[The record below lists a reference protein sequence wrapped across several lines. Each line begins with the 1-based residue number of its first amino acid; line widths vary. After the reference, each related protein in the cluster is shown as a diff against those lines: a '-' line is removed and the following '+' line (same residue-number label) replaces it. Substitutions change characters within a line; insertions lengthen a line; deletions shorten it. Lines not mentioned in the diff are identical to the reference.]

1 MDTFTHGLLG
11 AAASQ
16 VIFAKQLPRTAGPIG
31 LVAAM
36 TPDLDLL
43 VGSGADPVSSLLYH
57 RQFTHSLVFIPVGGL
72 LTALL
77 FLWMKPFRGVWP
89 AVIGAALIG
98 YATHAPVDALTSY
111 GTLLFWP
118 FSMQRIAWDIMPIVE
133 PIFTGTLLTGVVWTS
148 VVQRVRPSQLALA
161 VALAYLGFAAWQHHR
176 AAEVQQQLVTARG
189 QAIEHSRVMPAPGS
203 LVLWRSVYI
212 STGRIYVDGIRVPWW
227 HGPRLKAGGSVRLAT
242 FADVPPQMAERD
254 GTRRVFN
261 VFAWFAD
268 DLIAAVEGEA
278 SVIGDMRYAVET
290 SGLVP
295 LWGIQFAADRSAQ
308 PTRWSASRHGRGDF
322 IANVWGIL
330 IRGDPSYRPLLE
342 VLSALP
348 HHP

>member
-16 VIFAKQLPRTAGPIG
+16 VIFAKRLPRAAGLIG

-98 YATHAPVDALTSY
+98 YATHAPLDVLTSY

-118 FSMQRIAWDIMPIVE
+118 FSMQRMAWDVMPIVE
-133 PIFTGTLLTGVVWTS
+133 PIFTVTLLAGVVWTLM
-148 VVQRVRPSQLALA
+148 VQRVRPSQLALG
-161 VALAYLGFAAWQHHR
+161 VALAYLGFAVWQHHR

-189 QAIEHSRVMPAPGS
+189 QVIEHSRVMPAPGS

-227 HGPRLKAGGSVRLAT
+227 QGPRLKAGGSVRLAT
-242 FADVPPQMAERD
+242 FADVPPQMAGRG
-254 GTRRVFN
+254 GTRRVFH

-268 DLIAAVEGEA
+268 DLIAAIDGEA

-290 SGLVP
+290 SSLVP
-295 LWGIQFAADRSAQ
+295 LWGIQFDADQSAQ
-308 PTRWSASRHGRGDF
+308 PTRWRASRHGRGDF
-322 IANVWGIL
+322 IANVWDSL
-330 IRGDPSYRPLLE
+330 IRGDPSYRPLLD

-348 HHP
+348 RRP

>member
-16 VIFAKQLPRTAGPIG
+16 VIFAKQLPRTAGLIG

-133 PIFTGTLLTGVVWTS
+133 PIFTGTLLAGVVWTS

-227 HGPRLKAGGSVRLAT
+227 HGARLKAGGSVRLAT

-254 GTRRVFN
+254 GTRRVFH

-278 SVIGDMRYAVET
+278 SVIGDMRYAVE
-290 SGLVP
+290 SSSLVP
-295 LWGIQFAADRSAQ
+295 LWGIQFEAERSAQ
-308 PTRWSASRHGRGDF
+308 PMRWRASRHGRGDF
-322 IANVWGIL
+322 MANVWGIL
-330 IRGDPSYRPLLE
+330 IHGDPSYRPLLE
-342 VLSALP
+342 VLSASP

>member
-16 VIFAKQLPRTAGPIG
+16 VIFAKQLPRTAGLIG

-98 YATHAPVDALTSY
+98 YATHAPLDALTSY

-133 PIFTGTLLTGVVWTS
+133 PIFTGTLLAGVVWTS

-227 HGPRLKAGGSVRLAT
+227 HGARLKAGGSVRLAT

-254 GTRRVFN
+254 GTRRVFH

-278 SVIGDMRYAVET
+278 SVIGDIRYAVET
-290 SGLVP
+290 SSLVP
-295 LWGIQFAADRSAQ
+295 LWGIQFEAERSAQ
-308 PTRWSASRHGRGDF
+308 PMRWRASRHGRGDF
-322 IANVWGIL
+322 IANTWGIL
-330 IRGDPSYRPLLE
+330 IHGDPSYRPLLE
-342 VLSALP
+342 VLSASP

>member
-16 VIFAKQLPRTAGPIG
+16 VIFAKQLPRTAGLIG

-98 YATHAPVDALTSY
+98 YATHAPLDALTSY

-118 FSMQRIAWDIMPIVE
+118 FSMRRIAWDIMPIVE
-133 PIFTGTLLTGVVWTS
+133 PIFTGTVLAGVGWTS

-212 STGRIYVDGIRVPWW
+212 STGRIY
-227 HGPRLKAGGSVRLAT
+227 
-242 FADVPPQMAERD
+242 
-254 GTRRVFN
+254 
-261 VFAWFAD
+261 AD

-278 SVIGDMRYAVET
+278 SVIGDIRYAVET
-290 SGLVP
+290 SSLVP
-295 LWGIQFAADRSAQ
+295 LWGIQFEAERSAQ
-308 PTRWSASRHGRGDF
+308 PMRWRASRHGRGDF
-322 IANVWGIL
+322 IANTWGIL
-330 IRGDPSYRPLLE
+330 IHGDPSYRPLLE

-348 HHP
+348 H

>member
-16 VIFAKQLPRTAGPIG
+16 VIFAKQLPRTAGLIG

-98 YATHAPVDALTSY
+98 YATHAPLDALTSY

-118 FSMQRIAWDIMPIVE
+118 FSMQRIVWDIMPIVE
-133 PIFTGTLLTGVVWTS
+133 PIFTGILLAGVVWTS
-148 VVQRVRPSQLALA
+148 VVQRVGPSQLALA

-227 HGPRLKAGGSVRLAT
+227 HGARLKAGGSVRLAT

-254 GTRRVFN
+254 GTRRVFH

-278 SVIGDMRYAVET
+278 SVIGDMRYAVQT
-290 SGLVP
+290 SSLVP
-295 LWGIQFAADRSAQ
+295 LWGIQFEAERSAQ
-308 PTRWSASRHGRGDF
+308 PMRWRASRHGRGDF
-322 IANVWGIL
+322 IANAWGIL
-330 IRGDPSYRPLLE
+330 IHGDPSYRPLLE